1 MSKIYTKQQLNI
13 IIEEKTQSTC
23 LTGGDVDSDL
33 LFGGRAQIGHSVHRL
48 YAEGVV
54 GVGQHVR
61 DQHFRDWETKLSRY
75 EMDAVAAWAACFA
88 IVGALPAVDV
98 VGDVPSA
105 ATVSGRTPL

>member
-1 MSKIYTKQQLNI
+1 MSKIYTKQHLNI
-13 IIEEKTQSTC
+13 IIEENTQSTC

-33 LFGGRAQIGHSVHRL
+33 LFGGRAQIGHSVHCL

-54 GVGQHVR
+54 GVGQQVR

-75 EMDAVAAWAACFA
+75 EMDTVAAWAACFA
-88 IVGALPAVDV
+88 IIGALPAVDV

-105 ATVSGRTPL
+105 TTVSGRTPL